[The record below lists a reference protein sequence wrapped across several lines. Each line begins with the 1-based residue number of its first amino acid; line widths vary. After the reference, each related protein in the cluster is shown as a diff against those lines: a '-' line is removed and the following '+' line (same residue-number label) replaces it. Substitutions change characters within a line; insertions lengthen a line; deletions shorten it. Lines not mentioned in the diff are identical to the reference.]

1 MFRPARQMKFNFAE
15 PPAEVSR
22 VGNGL
27 GGSSF
32 SRKGFDES
40 FSAWCRKLVYD
51 LGLIDLEGRVEVE
64 WNPRMRSC
72 AGRAFWPVGLIQL
85 NPRLAEISDAEVR
98 RTVLHEL
105 AHLVAYERNPHRSI
119 KSHGAEWKQAC
130 SDLGIPDERAT
141 HELALPTR
149 SLKRRWKYQC
159 PECGKAFERVRRY
172 KGAVA
177 CYDCCLKTT
186 GGVFDSTYQLVEI
199 SLSKQ

>member
-22 VGNGL
+22 AGHGTDGAAL
-27 GGSSF
+27 
-32 SRKGFDES
+32 SRKGYDPALS
-40 FSAWCRKLVYD
+40 DWCRELVRD
-51 LGLIDLEGRVEVE
+51 LGLADLEERVEVE

-85 NPRLAEISDAEVR
+85 NPRLNEISDSEVR

-119 KSHGAEWKQAC
+119 KSHGREWQRACAE
-130 SDLGIPDERAT
+130 LGIPDERAT

-159 PECGKAFERVRRY
+159 PECDNAFERVRRY

-177 CYDCCLKTT
+177 CYECCLKTT
-186 GGVFDSTYQLVEI
+186 GGVFDPAYQLVEI
-199 SLSKQ
+199 SLSH

>member
-1 MFRPARQMKFNFAE
+1 MFRPARQMKFSFAE
-15 PPAEVSR
+15 PPHEVSR
-22 VGNGL
+22 LGNGR
-27 GGSSF
+27 GGAPLSK
-32 SRKGFDES
+32 KGFDGS
-40 FSAWCRKLVYD
+40 LTDWCCELVRG
-51 LGLIDLEGRVEVE
+51 LGLADLEQRIEVE

-85 NPRLAEISDAEVR
+85 NPKLNEISASEVR

-119 KSHGAEWKQAC
+119 KSHGPEWQRAC
-130 SDLGIPDERAT
+130 ADLGIPDEQAT

-159 PECGKAFERVRRY
+159 PQCDYAFERVRRF

-186 GGVFDSTYQLVEI
+186 GGVFDPTYRLVEV
-199 SLSKQ
+199 SLST